1 MKNKL
6 KTITDNTINDLL
18 QNDIILPSTYFQTFD
33 RHAKTLKTNMEDES
47 FIQEVNEMITQE
59 FSHINSYMTQT
70 INNIQKLSSATQTA
84 QTAIAN
90 RDENELTKVYQE
102 IQELQNEV
110 CSLQNEMYRDSLTHT
125 KNKKWIYAEF
135 ITEEGL
141 TKKEGLIALLEI
153 KDFEHIETEHGNLIA
168 DNLLKFFS
176 DFVNDKIADE
186 GVEFDLTRYVKD
198 KFLLFIYNESMKE
211 TFTLLKNIQKS
222 LLNTTLK
229 SKSGILIQTTY
240 EYQLAS
246 FLKEENF
253 QNLLEKLSRKT
264 PL

>member
-6 KTITDNTINDLL
+6 QIITDNTINDLL
-18 QNDIILPSTYFQTFD
+18 QNEIILPSTYFQTFD
-33 RHAKTLKTNMEDES
+33 RHAKTLKTNMQDES
-47 FIQEVNEMITQE
+47 FIEEVNEIITQE
-59 FSHINSYMTQT
+59 FSHINAYMTQT
-70 INNIQKLSSATQTA
+70 INNIQKLSSATQNA

-102 IQELQNEV
+102 VQELQKEV
-110 CSLQNEMYRDSLTHT
+110 CSLQDEMYRDSLTHT

-135 ITEEGL
+135 ITNEGL
-141 TKKEGLIALLEI
+141 TKKEGLMALLEI
-153 KDFEHIETEHGNLIA
+153 KDFEHIEQEHGTLIA

-176 DFVNDKIADE
+176 DFINDKLIDE
-186 GVEFDLTRYVKD
+186 GIEFDLTRYVKD
-198 KFLLFIYNESMKE
+198 KFLLFIYKEPMKE

-240 EYQLAS
+240 DYNLAS

-253 QNLLEKLSRKT
+253 QNLIEELTTK
-264 PL
+264 